1 MLGVCNLYN
10 DSMRLFP
17 SLLLVAAFFNALSW
31 IILIPIWQYPDEQ
44 AHFAQVQDAAEF
56 GNRPIGDFDT
66 SLEIDLSE
74 KILGTERNNLGNN
87 KFTYHPQ
94 YSINYSQN
102 LIGPGEQEINNLPK
116 SSRKQMVKDEATGNP
131 PLYYFLGSLVYKV
144 FYNSGLFTRV
154 ISVRIMSSLIFLGT
168 IFIAFKIGQEIF
180 GENSLLSITLPS
192 LIAFKPMM
200 VFSSTGVLP
209 DTLTNLLFTG
219 ILYISLQILLRGIRL
234 INLLALLVI
243 LILGVFTRQ
252 QFLIVMPIVAFPL
265 LLQLAKTGKLKLI
278 ILPSLL
284 IFIFLFFS
292 NTFGTV
298 LPFFWYFR
306 IPESSIFFS
315 TDPSLGTFFSFFKW
329 TVHHSVSEVLPW
341 YWGVY
346 KWLSL
351 TVPHI
356 NYQIINRLILIAFV
370 GVIIKLFQI
379 IKSRK
384 IERWDLVLFFMI
396 YAVVIYFLIFLLW
409 DYYFYLKNG
418 YSFGIQGRYFFAMIV
433 PHFTILVI
441 GLWQVFQSL
450 FRKSAKYVLVLIIL
464 SMIVF
469 NNVSLSYVSATYYE
483 ATNISTFV
491 KQASQYKPQILKG
504 YFILATLFTAMLF
517 QAIFLFAFTKHI
529 FARRARL

>member
-1 MLGVCNLYN
+1 MSSILK
-10 DSMRLFP
+10 
-17 SLLLVAAFFNALSW
+17 LLLIAAFLNGLSW
-31 IILIPIWQYPDEQ
+31 IILIPVWQYPDEQ
-44 AHFAQVQDAAEF
+44 AHFAQIQDVAEL
-56 GNRPIGDFDT
+56 GKRPADKLNA
-66 SLEIDLSE
+66 SLEVALSE
-74 KILGTERNNLGNN
+74 EILGTQRDGLGNN
-87 KFTYHPQ
+87 KFTYHPEYKLD
-94 YSINYSQN
+94 YSDNDF
-102 LIGPGEQEINNLPK
+102 GPRENEILNLPK
-116 SSRKQMVKDEATGNP
+116 TSRTQLVKNEATLNP
-131 PLYYFLGSLVYKV
+131 PLYPFLGSLFYRLFESGSLFGRVY
-144 FYNSGLFTRV
+144 G
-154 ISVRIMSSLIFLGT
+154 VRLMSLILFMT
-168 IFIAFKIGQEIF
+168 TMIVSYKIGQLIF
-180 GENSLLSITLPS
+180 TKNKTLPFVLAS
-192 LIAFKPMM
+192 LVAFMPMF
-200 VFSSTGVLP
+200 VFASTGVIP
-209 DTLTNLLFTG
+209 DPLTNLLFSLIIFLSLK
-219 ILYISLQILLRGIRL
+219 ILTKGLSFFVMFSLL
-234 INLLALLVI
+234 IAI
-243 LILGVFTRQ
+243 ILGSLTRQ
-252 QFLIVMPIVAFPL
+252 QFLISIPIIAFPIIYQLIKNREQISIFLKPIL
-265 LLQLAKTGKLKLI
+265 LLTILI
-278 ILPSLL
+278 IVLSFFLPQFSFIKSLSAPEVGQPNLSLL
-284 IFIFLFFS
+284 FKMAFIDHFM
-292 NTFGTV
+292 
-298 LPFFWYFR
+298 
-306 IPESSIFFS
+306 
-315 TDPSLGTFFSFFKW
+315 W
-329 TVHHSVSEVLPW
+329 TVKNTITQTLPW

-529 FARRARL
+529 FARRAR